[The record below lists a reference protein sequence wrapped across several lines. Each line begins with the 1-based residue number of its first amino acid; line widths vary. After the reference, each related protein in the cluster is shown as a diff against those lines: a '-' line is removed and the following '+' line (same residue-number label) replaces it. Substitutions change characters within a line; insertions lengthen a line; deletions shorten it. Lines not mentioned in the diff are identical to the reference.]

1 MDIRVGEI
9 KEAEKI
15 KGKDKLLKLKVS
27 FGNFERNIVA
37 GIGDIYK
44 ENELI
49 GKKIVVILN
58 LEPKKI
64 GGVLSEGMLLAAD
77 FEGKPVLI
85 IPEKDVPSGI
95 KVK

>member
-1 MDIRVGEI
+1 M
-9 KEAEKI
+9 
-15 KGKDKLLKLKVS
+15 
-27 FGNFERNIVA
+27 
-37 GIGDIYK
+37 
-44 ENELI
+44 
-49 GKKIVVILN
+49 VILN